1 MSMARTSRR
10 GRAVRGLPAPGPAL
24 ALAIVAWVAGA
35 VAATP
40 AAGPPRDPDGLVQA
54 IREAIETKDY
64 EAFRELVFW
73 KDAGKIKRRVV
84 RFEINRG
91 LGRPIRSITFEPF
104 PENGM
109 DGVIATG
116 RLIPNMEVTN
126 RVRVIYDEPPTP
138 AGKPPT
144 AVFLVGKI
152 DDAYRIGLV
161 VRKPGFDDDDD

>member
-1 MSMARTSRR
+1 MARTSHR
-10 GRAVRGLPAPGPAL
+10 GRAVRGRLAPGLAFAL
-24 ALAIVAWVAGA
+24 ALATGA
-35 VAATP
+35 VGA
-40 AAGPPRDPDGLVQA
+40 AAGTSAAAPPRDPDGLVEA

-64 EAFRELVFW
+64 EAFRALVFW

-109 DGVIATG
+109 AGVLATG
-116 RLIPNMEVTN
+116 KLVPNMEFTN
-126 RVRVIYDEPPTP
+126 RVRVVYDEPPTP

-161 VRKPGFDDDDD
+161 VRKPGFDDDD